1 MTTRRLLLDSIRHY
15 WRTHLGVILGSALAA
30 LVLTGALMVGDS
42 VKATLRAQ
50 AEARVG
56 KIGEALLCGER
67 FVPWTREVEKR
78 PKVVARTFVPGP
90 DAAGVLMLSGTAARS
105 DGKARANKV
114 QIVGVDDAFWK
125 LSPSGEIPFANDGR
139 DESGRAGFQPAVPGI
154 LPGTSDVAGSPQSNK
169 PTESDPQPA
178 PSANERNSTPGGPG
192 RIPGPA
198 GKIPALPEANA
209 IALNERL
216 AAQLGVKPGDEVLL
230 RLEKPS
236 AFSKDAPLSGE
247 DEGSVSLRVRV
258 ARVVGDA
265 DFGRFA
271 LASGQVPPHTA
282 FVPLGMLQEKLALGP
297 KVNLLL
303 KLEISEERLD
313 QKIEKF
319 SGVYRDFRE
328 AFRPDWKERMRRLWT
343 RENWHGVLG
352 DKARNYVSRIEAD
365 ELFQA
370 EVNRGE
376 GSTSLLGTYNVEL
389 RELPNQSDLEIRTP
403 RIFLEQAIVEAA
415 RKNEKQ
421 SDGAT
426 PAQIRNPK
434 SEIRNP
440 PRGLDSLTYFV
451 NELRAGDGNVVR
463 DFSRPEGEKQPDD
476 PNIKPQP
483 TAVPAKAADYIARS
497 TPYSM
502 VTAIDAAASGF
513 VNPKLA
519 DGEIQITRW
528 LADDLGVAPGAQV
541 TVKYFVMGERRQ
553 LIEKPRTFTVA
564 APILEM
570 DTPQLQTD
578 ADGRDS
584 WMPDFPNVPDKKSF
598 GKWKPGFD
606 FDATRVRKKDEAY
619 WEKYRGTPKAFVT
632 LKTGQELWGNRW
644 GNLTSIRY
652 PAGTKHEQ
660 VERIAAFIDPAALGF
675 RTVNLREQALAATNA
690 PVDFGEL
697 FVYFSFFLIAAAAVL
712 TGLLFTFT
720 IEQRAAEAGLLL
732 AVGWPVKKVRRLF
745 LREGF
750 VLALIGS
757 LAGAL
762 LAALYTKGVL
772 HALAG
777 VWGGATGGTRFVFAP
792 SAVTMAIGVVSGVL
806 VALFAMWLASR
817 RLFKMEAAVLLS
829 GESHSGAGFQPAGP
843 TQKMQRPQDSTDH
856 EEEEPRMARMGTDER
871 TASLENIRAIREIRG
886 ENLPDPSDS
895 DLRKGEMSVPR
906 RAASSRV
913 LWFSIAS
920 LAAALALAV
929 FARGN
934 SGAFFGAGA
943 LLLIAGCLFALAA
956 LRRVAGGTGAES
968 IAQLGARNIS
978 RRRGRSL
985 ATIAVLASGVF
996 MVIAVDSFRKGAPE
1010 DSARRRDG
1018 VAIRDS
1024 GTGGFAFIGE
1034 SSAPIYE
1041 DLNSAKGR
1049 DAYALDDKLMS
1060 GVRVVQM
1067 RVRDGDDASCLNLN
1081 RAVQPRILGVNFA
1094 ELDQL
1099 GDEDA
1104 RASGSARA
1112 PRAVSDAP
1120 SETPGVAGSAKQNA
1134 PSSIGRPPAPDAS
1147 GEGAGRGTRGRARSP
1162 FSLVWREVAAKDA
1175 TAVPG
1180 VVDANTLQ
1188 WAMQKKIGD
1197 VIEIPGERGEPVR
1210 IEIAATVPPSV
1221 LQGVVLIPERDFI
1234 AKFPNTAGTRFFL
1247 VDCPREKMDAVREH
1261 LTRQLGDRGLE
1272 LVPAVKRLA
1281 EFNEVENTYLSIF
1294 QVLGGL
1300 GMLLGSAGLG
1310 IVVARNVFERRREFG
1325 LLEAVGFTPQTLRRL
1340 VFAEHR
1346 WLIIG
1351 ALGIGAV
1358 SALTAVW
1365 PRLSAQAAHFPWR
1378 GILTLLAGMALIG
1391 AFCAWLATRLALRR
1405 SQLSA
1410 LRTE

>member
-1 MTTRRLLLDSIRHY
+1 MNARRLVAQSIRHY

-67 FVPWTREVEKR
+67 FVPWSREVEKR
-78 PKVVARTFVPGP
+78 PQVVARAFFPGV
-90 DAAGVLMLSGTAARS
+90 DAAGVLILSGTAARS

-125 LSPSGEIPFANDGR
+125 LSPSAN
-139 DESGRAGFQPAVPGI
+139 AVP
-154 LPGTSDVAGSPQSNK
+154 LA
-169 PTESDPQPA
+169 
-178 PSANERNSTPGGPG
+178 ANEF
-192 RIPGPA
+192 
-198 GKIPALPEANA
+198 
-209 IALNERL
+209 ALNERL

-258 ARVVGDA
+258 ARVVDDV

-282 FVPLGMLQEKLALGP
+282 FVPLDVLQAKLGVQNRVNLIM
-297 KVNLLL
+297 KVRFDPESLRRPDEWNPSWPNWLNLLL
-303 KLEISEERLD
+303 LRKQYPTRAQPI
-313 QKIEKF
+313 
-319 SGVYRDFRE
+319 
-328 AFRPDWKERMRRLWT
+328 AFL
-343 RENWHGVLG
+343 
-352 DKARNYVSRIEAD
+352 D
-365 ELFQA
+365 ELRMQDDPVAALTTENARQMLDGFGL
-370 EVNRGE
+370 EVR
-376 GSTSLLGTYNVEL
+376 TVGTN
-389 RELPNQSDLEIRTP
+389 SDVVEIRSP
-403 RIFLEQAIVEAA
+403 RIFLEPAIVEAA
-415 RKNEKQ
+415 RANEKA
-421 SDGAT
+421 D
-426 PAQIRNPK
+426 AQDAKKIRNPQ
-434 SEIRNP
+434 SAIRNH
-440 PRGLDSLTYFV
+440 LDSLTYFV
-451 NELRAGDGNVVR
+451 NELRAGDGSDAKTNV
-463 DFSRPEGEKQPDD
+463 
-476 PNIKPQP
+476 
-483 TAVPAKAADYIARS
+483 

-528 LADDLGVAPGAQV
+528 LADDLGVAPGAKV

-553 LIEKPRTFTVA
+553 LIEKARTFTVA

-578 ADGRDS
+578 ADGKDS

-606 FDATRVRKKDEAY
+606 FDATRVRKQDEAY

-632 LKTGQELWGNRW
+632 LKAGQDMWGNRW

-652 PAGTKHEQ
+652 PAGTKREQ

-806 VALFAMWLASR
+806 VALVAMWLASR
-817 RLFKMEAAVLLS
+817 RLFKMEAAALLNGTS
-829 GESHSGAGFQPAGP
+829 NETGAN
-843 TQKMQRPQDSTDH
+843 H
-856 EEEEPRMARMGTDER
+856 
-871 TASLENIRAIREIRG
+871 
-886 ENLPDPSDS
+886 PSVN
-895 DLRKGEMSVPR
+895 RKGEPPMLR
-906 RAASSRV
+906 FLDICGKITFIAAITSPLWMKALRSNSPVVFFLLGFLLLAVGILAVKRCLDRV
-913 LWFSIAS
+913 AVGTGADSIGS
-920 LAAALALAV
+920 LAA
-929 FARGN
+929 
-934 SGAFFGAGA
+934 
-943 LLLIAGCLFALAA
+943 
-956 LRRVAGGTGAES
+956 
-968 IAQLGARNIS
+968 RNTA

-985 ATIAVLASGVF
+985 AVVAVLASGVF

-1010 DSARRRDG
+1010 DSASRE
-1018 VAIRDS
+1018 S
-1024 GTGGFAFIGE
+1024 GTGGFTFIGE

-1081 RAVQPRILGVNFA
+1081 RAVQPRILGVDFS
-1094 ELDQL
+1094 ELRDKPFGL
-1099 GDEDA
+1099 DW
-1104 RASGSARA
+1104 
-1112 PRAVSDAP
+1112 
-1120 SETPGVAGSAKQNA
+1120 PGVKADG
-1134 PSSIGRPPAPDAS
+1134 
-1147 GEGAGRGTRGRARSP
+1147 
-1162 FSLVWREVAAKDA
+1162 
-1175 TAVPG
+1175 AVPG

-1188 WAMQKKIGD
+1188 WAMQKKLGD
-1197 VIEIPGERGEPVR
+1197 VLEYDSERGEKARVQF
-1210 IEIAATVPPSV
+1210 AATVSGSV
-1221 LQGVVLIPERDFI
+1221 LQGLVIIPERDFT
-1234 AKFPNTAGTRFFL
+1234 AKFPNTAGYRFFL
-1247 VDCPREKMDAVREH
+1247 VDCPREKADGVREH

-1272 LVPAVKRLA
+1272 LTPAVKRLA

-1325 LLEAVGFTPQTLRRL
+1325 LLEAVGFTPQLLRRL

-1351 ALGIGAV
+1351 ALGIGAI

-1378 GILTLLAGMALIG
+1378 GILTLLFGMALLG
-1391 AFCAWLATRLALRR
+1391 AFWAWLATRLALRG
-1405 SQLSA
+1405 SQLGA
-1410 LRTE
+1410 LRNE

>member
-1 MTTRRLLLDSIRHY
+1 MNARRLVAQSIRHY

-67 FVPWTREVEKR
+67 FVPWSREVEKR
-78 PKVVARTFVPGP
+78 PQVVARAFFPGV
-90 DAAGVLMLSGTAARS
+90 DAAGVLILSGTAARS

-125 LSPSGEIPFANDGR
+125 LSPSAN
-139 DESGRAGFQPAVPGI
+139 AVP
-154 LPGTSDVAGSPQSNK
+154 LA
-169 PTESDPQPA
+169 
-178 PSANERNSTPGGPG
+178 ANEF
-192 RIPGPA
+192 
-198 GKIPALPEANA
+198 
-209 IALNERL
+209 ALNERL

-258 ARVVGDA
+258 ARVVDDV

-282 FVPLGMLQEKLALGP
+282 FVPLAALQEKLALGA
-297 KVNLLL
+297 KVNLVLDV
-303 KLEISEERLD
+303 EITDEELRE
-313 QKIEKF
+313 KIEQKLKTD
-319 SGVYRDFRE
+319 SDLRKVV
-328 AFRPDWKERMRRLWT
+328 RPTWKEQIRQLFGDHALLRGTADLRRYISM
-343 RENWHGVLG
+343 E
-352 DKARNYVSRIEAD
+352 KARNL
-365 ELFQA
+365 ELTEMDRDKPDA
-370 EVNRGE
+370 R
-376 GSTSLLGTYNVEL
+376 LLDLY
-389 RELPNQSDLEIRTP
+389 DLEVRDLGNERGFEVRTQ
-403 RIFLEQAIVEAA
+403 RIFLE
-415 RKNEKQ
+415 
-421 SDGAT
+421 DGITRAYWKMQLPT
-426 PAQIRNPK
+426 EYKGPELPGG
-434 SEIRNP
+434 EI
-440 PRGLDSLTYFV
+440 GSLTYFV
-451 NELRAGDGNVVR
+451 NELRAG
-463 DFSRPEGEKQPDD
+463 EGSD
-476 PNIKPQP
+476 
-483 TAVPAKAADYIARS
+483 AKAKA

-519 DGEIQITRW
+519 DDEIQITRW
-528 LADDLGVAPGAQV
+528 LADDLGVAPGAKV

-553 LIEKPRTFTVA
+553 LVEKARTFTVA
-564 APILEM
+564 APLLEM
-570 DTPQLQTD
+570 TEPQLNT
-578 ADGRDS
+578 S
-584 WMPDFPNVPDKKSF
+584 WMPDFPGLSDKANCRD
-598 GKWKPGFD
+598 WKPGFD
-606 FDATRVRKKDEAY
+606 FDATRMRDKDQDY
-619 WEKYRGTPKAFVT
+619 WTKFRGTPKAFVT

-652 PAGTKHEQ
+652 PAGTKREQ

-792 SAVTMAIGVVSGVL
+792 NAVTMAIGVVSGVF
-806 VALFAMWLASR
+806 VALIAMWLASR
-817 RLFKMEAAVLLS
+817 KLFKSE
-829 GESHSGAGFQPAGP
+829 
-843 TQKMQRPQDSTDH
+843 
-856 EEEEPRMARMGTDER
+856 
-871 TASLENIRAIREIRG
+871 
-886 ENLPDPSDS
+886 
-895 DLRKGEMSVPR
+895 
-906 RAASSRV
+906 
-913 LWFSIAS
+913 
-920 LAAALALAV
+920 AAALLNGTSNETNGTRSETSAKRKGAGGKLAIIAAVCVVGAVALAV
-929 FARGN
+929 FAKGN

-943 LLLIAGCLFALAA
+943 LLLIAGCLFALAR
-956 LRRVAGGTGAES
+956 LRQVAGGTGAES

-1010 DSARRRDG
+1010 DSTRRG
-1018 VAIRDS
+1018 S

-1081 RAVQPRILGVNFA
+1081 RAVQPRILGANFA

-1104 RASGSARA
+1104 HVSGSARA
-1112 PRAVSDAP
+1112 SRAVSGASP
-1120 SETPGVAGSAKQNA
+1120 ETPGHGRTSVADTSATT
-1134 PSSIGRPPAPDAS
+1134 PGAS
-1147 GEGAGRGTRGRARSP
+1147 GEGAGRGARGRARSP
-1162 FSLVWREVAAKDA
+1162 FSLVWSEIAAKDA
-1175 TAVPG
+1175 GAVPG

-1197 VIEIPGERGEPVR
+1197 VIEIPGERGAPAR
-1210 IEIAATVPPSV
+1210 IQIAATVSGSV
-1221 LQGVVLIPERDFI
+1221 LQGLVIIPERDFV

-1247 VDCPREKMDAVREH
+1247 VDCPREKADAVREH

-1325 LLEAVGFTPQTLRRL
+1325 LLEAVGFTPHTLRRL

-1358 SALTAVW
+1358 SALVAVW
-1365 PRLSAQAAHFPWR
+1365 PRLAAQAGKFPWQ
-1378 GILTLLAGMALIG
+1378 GILTLLAGMALLG
-1391 AFCAWLATRLALRR
+1391 AFWAWLATRLALRG
-1405 SQLSA
+1405 SQLAA
-1410 LRTE
+1410 LRNE

>member
-67 FVPWTREVEKR
+67 FVPWPREMER
-78 PKVVARTFVPGP
+78 RSSVVARTFAPGP
-90 DAAGVLMLSGTAARS
+90 DAAGVLLLSGTTARS
-105 DGKARANKV
+105 DGKALANKV

-125 LSPSGEIPFANDGR
+125 LSPSGKDPFADGGKNETASQDPNR
-139 DESGRAGFQPAVPGI
+139 ADANERPASGRAGFQPAVPGI
-154 LPGTSDVAGSPQSNK
+154 LPGTPGVTNASETTTTVGNNPARPATDVHQTTS
-169 PTESDPQPA
+169 E
-178 PSANERNSTPGGPG
+178 GPG

-198 GKIPALPEANA
+198 GKIPALPEATS
-209 IALNERL
+209 IVLNERL
-216 AAQLGVKPGDEVLL
+216 AAQLGVKTGDEIRL
-230 RLEKPS
+230 RMEKPS
-236 AFSKDAPLSGE
+236 AISKDAPLSGAE
-247 DEGSVSLRVRV
+247 DAGVTLTARV

-282 FVPLGMLQEKLALGP
+282 FVPLAALQEKLGERD
-297 KVNLLL
+297 KVNVFL
-303 KLEISEERLD
+303 KPSAV
-313 QKIEKF
+313 F
-319 SGVYRDFRE
+319 SIVSD
-328 AFRPDWKERMRRLWT
+328 A
-343 RENWHGVLG
+343 
-352 DKARNYVSRIEAD
+352 DKARIRRSQIVSRLTFGIMQPETLVFTPSGLVLDDIELTQQFGD
-365 ELFQA
+365 E
-370 EVNRGE
+370 V
-376 GSTSLLGTYNVEL
+376 VV
-389 RELPNQSDLEIRTP
+389 RELPDGRGMELRSP
-403 RIFLEQAIVEAA
+403 RVFLDPAVVLAA
-415 RKNEKQ
+415 RKSEE
-421 SDGAT
+421 SDEHSIYID
-426 PAQIRNPK
+426 PPLSPEDAQVASVNGSSARIPIPGPK
-434 SEIRNP
+434 P
-440 PRGLDSLTYFV
+440 PPGLDSLTYFV
-451 NELRAGDGNVVR
+451 NELHAGDGS
-463 DFSRPEGEKQPDD
+463 D
-476 PNIKPQP
+476 
-483 TAVPAKAADYIARS
+483 AKANA

-519 DGEIQITRW
+519 DDEIQITRW
-528 LADDLGVAPGAQV
+528 LADDLGVAPGAKV
-541 TVKYFVMGERRQ
+541 TLKYFVMGERRQ
-553 LIEKPRTFTVA
+553 LVEKTRTFTVA

-578 ADGRDS
+578 ADGKDS

-652 PAGTKHEQ
+652 PAGTKREQ

-675 RTVNLREQALAATNA
+675 RVVNLREQALAATNA

-792 SAVTMAIGVVSGVL
+792 SAVTMTIGVVSGVL
-806 VALFAMWLASR
+806 VALIAMWLASR
-817 RLFKMEAAVLLS
+817 RLFKMEAAALLNGALASSPATSTPRKAPQKNAASPS
-829 GESHSGAGFQPAGP
+829 GSVATGTDGAPSGAPRPARFFGL
-843 TQKMQRPQDSTDH
+843 TS
-856 EEEEPRMARMGTDER
+856 AV
-871 TASLENIRAIREIRG
+871 I
-886 ENLPDPSDS
+886 
-895 DLRKGEMSVPR
+895 
-906 RAASSRV
+906 SSAV
-913 LWFSIAS
+913 
-920 LAAALALAV
+920 AALALAI
-929 FARGN
+929 FGKGN

-943 LLLIAGCLFALAA
+943 LLLIAGCLFALVQ
-956 LRRVAGGTGAES
+956 LLRVAGGTGAES

-1010 DSARRRDG
+1010 DSARR
-1018 VAIRDS
+1018 DS

-1041 DLNSAKGR
+1041 NLNSAKGR

-1081 RAVQPRILGVNFA
+1081 RAVQPRLLGVDFA
-1094 ELDQL
+1094 ELREKQFGLDW
-1099 GDEDA
+1099 
-1104 RASGSARA
+1104 
-1112 PRAVSDAP
+1112 
-1120 SETPGVAGSAKQNA
+1120 PGVK
-1134 PSSIGRPPAPDAS
+1134 
-1147 GEGAGRGTRGRARSP
+1147 
-1162 FSLVWREVAAKDA
+1162 AAA
-1175 TAVPG
+1175 AVPG
-1180 VVDANTLQ
+1180 IVDANTLQ
-1188 WAMQKKIGD
+1188 WAMQKKLGD
-1197 VIEIPGERGEPVR
+1197 VLEYAGERGEPVR
-1210 IEIAATVPPSV
+1210 VKFSATVDGSV
-1221 LQGVVLIPERDFI
+1221 LQGFVIIPERDFV
-1234 AKFPNTAGTRFFL
+1234 AKFPNTAGYRFYL
-1247 VDCPREKMDAVREH
+1247 VDCPREKMDTVREH

-1351 ALGIGAV
+1351 ALGIGAI

-1378 GILTLLAGMALIG
+1378 GILTLLAGMALLG
-1391 AFCAWLATRLALRR
+1391 AFWAWLATRLALRG
-1405 SQLSA
+1405 SQLAA
-1410 LRTE
+1410 LRNE

>member
-67 FVPWTREVEKR
+67 FVPWSHEVEKR
-78 PKVVARTFVPGP
+78 PSVVARTFAPGP

-105 DGKARANKV
+105 DGNARANKV

-125 LSPSGEIPFANDGR
+125 LSPSAN
-139 DESGRAGFQPAVPGI
+139 AVP
-154 LPGTSDVAGSPQSNK
+154 LT
-169 PTESDPQPA
+169 
-178 PSANERNSTPGGPG
+178 ANE
-192 RIPGPA
+192 
-198 GKIPALPEANA
+198 

-216 AAQLGVKPGDEVLL
+216 AAQLGVNPGDEVRL
-230 RLEKPS
+230 RMEKPS
-236 AFSKDAPLSGE
+236 AISKDAPLSGAE
-247 DEGSVSLRVRV
+247 DAGVTLTVRV

-282 FVPLGMLQEKLALGP
+282 FVPLAALQEKLGVGE
-297 KVNLLL
+297 KVNMLLSL
-303 KLEISEERLD
+303 PPASLVGEVERKRFRRAGAISKLTFGLVSPDVSISFGPQTPIGPEGLY
-313 QKIEKF
+313 
-319 SGVYRDFRE
+319 SGFESDFRGE
-328 AFRPDWKERMRRLWT
+328 FFWRS
-343 RENWHGVLG
+343 
-352 DKARNYVSRIEAD
+352 VS
-365 ELFQA
+365 
-370 EVNRGE
+370 VGE
-376 GSTSLLGTYNVEL
+376 GRIYPKQDGI
-389 RELPNQSDLEIRTP
+389 EIRSP
-403 RIFLEQAIVEAA
+403 RVFLDPAVVSAA
-415 RKNEKQ
+415 RKSETSDRRKTYIQMQLSKEDAEDLQ
-421 SDGAT
+421 SEYIPISVTLMNVAIPGS
-426 PAQIRNPK
+426 K
-434 SEIRNP
+434 P

-451 NELRAGDGNVVR
+451 NELRAGDGS
-463 DFSRPEGEKQPDD
+463 D
-476 PNIKPQP
+476 
-483 TAVPAKAADYIARS
+483 AKANA

-528 LADDLGVAPGAQV
+528 LADDLGVAPGAKV
-541 TVKYFVMGERRQ
+541 TLKYFVMGERRQ
-553 LIEKPRTFTVA
+553 LVEKARTFTVA

-570 DTPQLQTD
+570 DTPQLDT
-578 ADGRDS
+578 S

-652 PAGTKHEQ
+652 PAGTKREQ

-792 SAVTMAIGVVSGVL
+792 SAGTVAIGVVSGVF
-806 VALFAMWLASR
+806 VALIAMWLASR
-817 RLFKMEAAVLLS
+817 RLFKMEAAALLS
-829 GESHSGAGFQPAGP
+829 GAVQHEGAAQPRSRARESAGTLPGGGGG
-843 TQKMQRPQDSTDH
+843 RGS
-856 EEEEPRMARMGTDER
+856 ARALT
-871 TASLENIRAIREIRG
+871 S
-886 ENLPDPSDS
+886 
-895 DLRKGEMSVPR
+895 
-906 RAASSRV
+906 AATCV
-913 LWFSIAS
+913 I
-920 LAAALALAV
+920 AALALAV
-929 FARGN
+929 FAKGN

-943 LLLIAGCLFALAA
+943 LLLIAGCLFALAR
-956 LRRVAGGTGAES
+956 LRQVAGGTGAES

-1010 DSARRRDG
+1010 DSVR
-1018 VAIRDS
+1018 RDS

-1081 RAVQPRILGVNFA
+1081 RAVQPRILGANFA

-1104 RASGSARA
+1104 HVSGSARA
-1112 PRAVSDAP
+1112 SRAVSGASP
-1120 SETPGVAGSAKQNA
+1120 ETPGHGRTSVADT
-1134 PSSIGRPPAPDAS
+1134 RTTTPDAP
-1147 GEGAGRGTRGRARSP
+1147 GEGAGRGTRGRVRSP
-1162 FSLVWREVAAKDA
+1162 FSLVWSEVAAKDA
-1175 TAVPG
+1175 GAVPG

-1197 VIEIPGERGEPVR
+1197 VIEIPGERGAPAR
-1210 IEIAATVPPSV
+1210 IQIAATVSGSV
-1221 LQGVVLIPERDFI
+1221 LQGLVIIPERDFT
-1234 AKFPNTAGTRFFL
+1234 AKFPNIAGYRFFL

-1272 LVPAVKRLA
+1272 LTPAVKRLA

-1346 WLIIG
+1346 WLIVG

-1378 GILTLLAGMALIG
+1378 GILTLLAGMALLG
-1391 AFCAWLATRLALRR
+1391 AFWAWLATRLALRR
-1405 SQLSA
+1405 SQLPA

>member
-67 FVPWTREVEKR
+67 FVPWSHEVEKR
-78 PKVVARTFVPGP
+78 PSVVARTFAPGP

-125 LSPSGEIPFANDGR
+125 LSPSAN
-139 DESGRAGFQPAVPGI
+139 AVP
-154 LPGTSDVAGSPQSNK
+154 LT
-169 PTESDPQPA
+169 
-178 PSANERNSTPGGPG
+178 ANE
-192 RIPGPA
+192 
-198 GKIPALPEANA
+198 

-216 AAQLGVKPGDEVLL
+216 AAQLGVKSGDEVLL

-247 DEGSVSLRVRV
+247 EEGSVSLRLRV
-258 ARVVGDA
+258 VRVVGDA

-282 FVPLGMLQEKLALGP
+282 FVPLAALQEKFGFGEQ
-297 KVNLLL
+297 VNLLL
-303 KLEISEERLD
+303 RSESAGSVFSAAD
-313 QKIEKF
+313 KVKI
-319 SGVYRDFRE
+319 
-328 AFRPDWKERMRRLWT
+328 RRSITL
-343 RENWHGVLG
+343 
-352 DKARNYVSRIEAD
+352 SRITLGIVQSSRMVLPSSFLQD
-365 ELFQA
+365 E
-370 EVNRGE
+370 GE
-376 GSTSLLGTYNVEL
+376 LVRQFGNEFRVV
-389 RELPNQSDLEIRTP
+389 ELPNSDGLELRSQ
-403 RIFLEQAIVEAA
+403 RVFLDPSIPKAA
-415 RKNEKQ
+415 RQSENSDEKLV
-421 SDGAT
+421 SHDIPLSPEDAEVASGSAESLDFRI
-426 PAQIRNPK
+426 PGPK
-434 SEIRNP
+434 P

-451 NELRAGDGNVVR
+451 NELRAGDGS
-463 DFSRPEGEKQPDD
+463 D
-476 PNIKPQP
+476 
-483 TAVPAKAADYIARS
+483 AKANA

-528 LADDLGVAPGAQV
+528 LADDLGVAPGVKV

-553 LIEKPRTFTVA
+553 LVEKARTFTVA

-578 ADGRDS
+578 ADGKDS

-606 FDATRVRKKDEAY
+606 FDATRVRKKDEEY

-652 PAGTKHEQ
+652 PAGTKREQ

-777 VWGGATGGTRFVFAP
+777 VWGGATGGTHFVFAP
-792 SAVTMAIGVVSGVL
+792 SAVTMAIGVLSGVF

-817 RLFKMEAAVLLS
+817 RLFKMEAAALLT
-829 GESHSGAGFQPAGP
+829 GAVQHEGAAQP
-843 TQKMQRPQDSTDH
+843 R
-856 EEEEPRMARMGTDER
+856 
-871 TASLENIRAIREIRG
+871 
-886 ENLPDPSDS
+886 
-895 DLRKGEMSVPR
+895 
-906 RAASSRV
+906 SRV
-913 LWFSIAS
+913 RESAGTLPGGGGGRGSARALTS
-920 LAAALALAV
+920 AATCVVAALALAV
-929 FARGN
+929 LAKGN

-943 LLLIAGCLFALAA
+943 LLLIAGCLFALAR
-956 LRRVAGGTGAES
+956 LRQMAGGTGAES

-1010 DSARRRDG
+1010 DSVR
-1018 VAIRDS
+1018 RDS

-1049 DAYALDDKLMS
+1049 DAYALDDKLMT

-1081 RAVQPRILGVNFA
+1081 RAVQPRLLGANFA

-1104 RASGSARA
+1104 HVSGSARA
-1112 PRAVSDAP
+1112 SRAVSGASP
-1120 SETPGVAGSAKQNA
+1120 ETPGHGRTSVADT
-1134 PSSIGRPPAPDAS
+1134 RTTTPDAP
-1147 GEGAGRGTRGRARSP
+1147 GEGAGRGTRGRVRSP
-1162 FSLVWREVAAKDA
+1162 FSLVWSEVAAKDA
-1175 TAVPG
+1175 GAVPG

-1197 VIEIPGERGEPVR
+1197 VIEIPGERGAPAR
-1210 IEIAATVPPSV
+1210 IQIAATVSGSV
-1221 LQGVVLIPERDFI
+1221 LQGLVIIPERDFV

-1247 VDCPREKMDAVREH
+1247 VDSPREKMDAVREH
-1261 LTRQLGDRGLE
+1261 LTRQLGARGLE
-1272 LVPAVKRLA
+1272 LTPAVKRLA

-1346 WLIIG
+1346 WLIVG

-1378 GILTLLAGMALIG
+1378 GILTLLAGMALLG
-1391 AFCAWLATRLALRR
+1391 AFWAWLATRLALRR
-1405 SQLSA
+1405 SQLPA

>member
-67 FVPWTREVEKR
+67 FVPWLREVEKR
-78 PKVVARTFVPGP
+78 PSVVARTFAPGP

-125 LSPSGEIPFANDGR
+125 LSPSAN
-139 DESGRAGFQPAVPGI
+139 AVP
-154 LPGTSDVAGSPQSNK
+154 LT
-169 PTESDPQPA
+169 
-178 PSANERNSTPGGPG
+178 ANE
-192 RIPGPA
+192 
-198 GKIPALPEANA
+198 

-216 AAQLGVKPGDEVLL
+216 AAQLGVKLGDEVLL

-247 DEGSVSLRVRV
+247 EEGSVSLRVRA

-282 FVPLGMLQEKLALGP
+282 FVPLAILQEKLGIGT
-297 KVNLLL
+297 KTNVLLNA
-303 KLEISEERLD
+303 EPPP
-313 QKIEKF
+313 
-319 SGVYRDFRE
+319 
-328 AFRPDWKERMRRLWT
+328 PDPILPGGWNTSLPSW
-343 RENWHGVLG
+343 
-352 DKARNYVSRIEAD
+352 
-365 ELFQA
+365 
-370 EVNRGE
+370 VNR
-376 GSTSLLGTYNVEL
+376 LLGRRRSADTTILKEL
-389 RELPNQSDLEIRTP
+389 RVADAENVPESRNAVLESSEVVIHELPNSSDFEIRTP
-403 RIFLEQAIVEAA
+403 RVFLDSPITAAA
-415 RKNEKQ
+415 RKNEQEPPRWILLVDPRAAVPEK
-421 SDGAT
+421 DKLIA
-426 PAQIRNPK
+426 P
-434 SEIRNP
+434 P

-451 NELRAGDGNVVR
+451 NELRAGDSS
-463 DFSRPEGEKQPDD
+463 D
-476 PNIKPQP
+476 
-483 TAVPAKAADYIARS
+483 AKATA

-528 LADDLGVAPGAQV
+528 LADDLGVAPGANV

-553 LIEKPRTFTVA
+553 LVETTRIFTVA

-578 ADGRDS
+578 ADGKDS

-644 GNLTSIRY
+644 GSLTSIRY
-652 PAGTKHEQ
+652 PAGTKREQ

-757 LAGAL
+757 LVGVL

-792 SAVTMAIGVVSGVL
+792 SGATMAIGVVSGVL
-806 VALFAMWLASR
+806 VAIFAMWLASR
-817 RLFKMEAAVLLS
+817 RLFKMEAAALLNGTNNETNGTRS
-829 GESHSGAGFQPAGP
+829 ETQP
-843 TQKMQRPQDSTDH
+843 K
-856 EEEEPRMARMGTDER
+856 
-871 TASLENIRAIREIRG
+871 
-886 ENLPDPSDS
+886 
-895 DLRKGEMSVPR
+895 RKGAVGKFAII
-906 RAASSRV
+906 AAV
-913 LWFSIAS
+913 CVVGAV
-920 LAAALALAV
+920 ALAV
-929 FARGN
+929 FAKGN

-943 LLLIAGCLFALAA
+943 LLLITGCLFALAR
-956 LRRVAGGTGAES
+956 LRQVAAGTGAES

-1010 DSARRRDG
+1010 DSTR
-1018 VAIRDS
+1018 RDS

-1081 RAVQPRILGVNFA
+1081 RAVQPRLLGVDIA
-1094 ELDQL
+1094 ELRDKPFGL
-1099 GDEDA
+1099 DW
-1104 RASGSARA
+1104 SGVKAN
-1112 PRAVSDAP
+1112 
-1120 SETPGVAGSAKQNA
+1120 G
-1134 PSSIGRPPAPDAS
+1134 
-1147 GEGAGRGTRGRARSP
+1147 
-1162 FSLVWREVAAKDA
+1162 
-1175 TAVPG
+1175 AVPG
-1180 VVDANTLQ
+1180 VVDGNTLQ

-1197 VIEIPGERGEPVR
+1197 VIEYDGERGEKVR
-1210 IEIAATVPPSV
+1210 VQFAATVDGSV
-1221 LQGVVLIPERDFI
+1221 LQGLVVIPERDFV
-1234 AKFPNTAGTRFFL
+1234 AKFPNTAGYRFFL

-1272 LVPAVKRLA
+1272 LTPAVKRLA

-1378 GILTLLAGMALIG
+1378 GILTLLFGMALLG
-1391 AFCAWLATRLALRR
+1391 AFWAWLATRLALRR
-1405 SQLSA
+1405 SQLAA

>member
-1 MTTRRLLLDSIRHY
+1 MNARRLVAQSIRHY

-30 LVLTGALMVGDS
+30 LVLIGALMVGDS

-67 FVPWTREVEKR
+67 FVPWPREVEKR
-78 PKVVARTFVPGP
+78 PSVVARTFAPGP

-105 DGKARANKV
+105 DGKALANKV
-114 QIVGVDDAFWK
+114 QMVGVDDAFWK
-125 LSPSGEIPFANDGR
+125 LSPSAN
-139 DESGRAGFQPAVPGI
+139 AVP
-154 LPGTSDVAGSPQSNK
+154 LT
-169 PTESDPQPA
+169 
-178 PSANERNSTPGGPG
+178 ANE
-192 RIPGPA
+192 
-198 GKIPALPEANA
+198 

-216 AAQLGVKPGDEVLL
+216 AAQLGVNPGDEVLL

-247 DEGSVSLRVRV
+247 EEGSVSLRVRITS
-258 ARVVGDA
+258 VVGDA

-271 LASGQVPPHTA
+271 LASAQVPPQTA
-282 FVPLGMLQEKLALGP
+282 FVPLAALQEKLGVGE
-297 KVNLLL
+297 KVNVFL
-303 KLEISEERLD
+303 KPPDKFVSLVSD
-313 QKIEKF
+313 QE
-319 SGVYRDFRE
+319 
-328 AFRPDWKERMRRLWT
+328 
-343 RENWHGVLG
+343 
-352 DKARNYVSRIEAD
+352 KARVRRSQIISRFTFGILQPIRKVFEQADFVSD
-365 ELFQA
+365 ELEKTQQFGN
-370 EVNRGE
+370 EIV
-376 GSTSLLGTYNVEL
+376 V
-389 RELPNQSDLEIRTP
+389 RELPNNGGPELRSPRVFLDPEI
-403 RIFLEQAIVEAA
+403 VSAA
-415 RKNEKQ
+415 RKSEG
-421 SDGAT
+421 SDERVISLSI
-426 PAQIRNPK
+426 PLPPEDAQFVRGGVEEFRFLVPGPK
-434 SEIRNP
+434 P

-451 NELRAGDGNVVR
+451 NELRAGDGS
-463 DFSRPEGEKQPDD
+463 D
-476 PNIKPQP
+476 
-483 TAVPAKAADYIARS
+483 AKANA

-528 LADDLGVAPGAQV
+528 LADDLGVAPGAKV

-553 LIEKPRTFTVA
+553 LVEKARTFTVA
-564 APILEM
+564 APILEL
-570 DTPQLQTD
+570 TEPQLNT
-578 ADGRDS
+578 S
-584 WMPDFPNVPDKKSF
+584 WMPDFPGLSDKANCRD
-598 GKWKPGFD
+598 WKPGFD
-606 FDATRVRKKDEAY
+606 FDATRMRDKDQDY
-619 WEKYRGTPKAFVT
+619 WTKFSGTPKAFVT

-652 PAGTKHEQ
+652 PAGTKREQ

-777 VWGGATGGTRFVFAP
+777 VWGGATGGTHFVFAP

-806 VALFAMWLASR
+806 VAIFAMWLASR
-817 RLFKMEAAVLLS
+817 RLFKMEAAALLNGGMSEATIAVPSAKSQKDIAPARVMKWWNPLNLLGRFIELIVLFEVGYLVLS
-829 GESHSGAGFQPAGP
+829 GHAMNP
-843 TQKMQRPQDSTDH
+843 
-856 EEEEPRMARMGTDER
+856 
-871 TASLENIRAIREIRG
+871 
-886 ENLPDPSDS
+886 
-895 DLRKGEMSVPR
+895 
-906 RAASSRV
+906 
-913 LWFSIAS
+913 
-920 LAAALALAV
+920 V
-929 FARGN
+929 F
-934 SGAFFGAGA
+934 FFVTGM
-943 LLLIAGCLFALAA
+943 LLLIVGIMWSNRI
-956 LRRVAGGTGAES
+956 LRRVAEGTGAES

-1010 DSARRRDG
+1010 DSVR
-1018 VAIRDS
+1018 RDS

-1060 GVRVVQM
+1060 GVHVVQM

-1081 RAVQPRILGVNFA
+1081 RAVQPRILGVDSSEMHERFA
-1094 ELDQL
+1094 FAGKLNESDPDSFGWDMLD
-1099 GDEDA
+1099 GFGAEGI
-1104 RASGSARA
+1104 RSG
-1112 PRAVSDAP
+1112 
-1120 SETPGVAGSAKQNA
+1120 Q
-1134 PSSIGRPPAPDAS
+1134 
-1147 GEGAGRGTRGRARSP
+1147 
-1162 FSLVWREVAAKDA
+1162 
-1175 TAVPG
+1175 VPG
-1180 VVDANTLQ
+1180 IVDGNTLQ
-1188 WAMQKKIGD
+1188 WALQKKLGGT
-1197 VIEIPGERGEPVR
+1197 IEQKDEQGKPLEVC
-1210 IEIAATVPPSV
+1210 AVATLAGSI
-1221 LQGVVLIPERDFI
+1221 LQGVVLISEKHFT
-1234 AKFPNTAGTRFFL
+1234 AKFPNTAGYRFFL
-1247 VDCPREKMDAVREH
+1247 VDCPPEKADAVREH

-1272 LVPAVKRLA
+1272 LTPAVKRLA

-1325 LLEAVGFTPQTLRRL
+1325 LLEAVGFTPHMLRRL

-1351 ALGIGAV
+1351 ALGIGGV
-1358 SALTAVW
+1358 SALVAVW
-1365 PRLSAQAAHFPWR
+1365 PRLAAQAGKFPWQ
-1378 GILTLLAGMALIG
+1378 GILTLLAGMALLG
-1391 AFCAWLATRLALRR
+1391 AFWAWLATRLALRG
-1405 SQLSA
+1405 SQLVA
-1410 LRTE
+1410 LRNE

>member
-42 VKATLRAQ
+42 VKATLRSQ

-67 FVPWTREVEKR
+67 FVPWPREVEKR
-78 PKVVARTFVPGP
+78 PSVVARTFAPGP

-125 LSPSGEIPFANDGR
+125 LSPSGASASPPATSTPREAPIPPRTQAQQSAASPTAN
-139 DESGRAGFQPAVPGI
+139 
-154 LPGTSDVAGSPQSNK
+154 VAGGDAS
-169 PTESDPQPA
+169 A
-178 PSANERNSTPGGPG
+178 PSPRAPLDG
-192 RIPGPA
+192 
-198 GKIPALPEANA
+198 LA
-209 IALNERL
+209 INERL
-216 AAQLGVKPGDEVLL
+216 AAQLGVKAGDEIRL
-230 RLEKPS
+230 RMEKPS
-236 AFSKDAPLSGE
+236 AISKDAPLSGAE
-247 DEGSVSLRVRV
+247 DAVVTFNARV

-282 FVPLGMLQEKLALGP
+282 FVPLAVLQEKLGERE
-297 KVNLLL
+297 KVNVFL
-303 KLEISEERLD
+303 KPSAV
-313 QKIEKF
+313 F
-319 SGVYRDFRE
+319 SIVSD
-328 AFRPDWKERMRRLWT
+328 A
-343 RENWHGVLG
+343 
-352 DKARNYVSRIEAD
+352 DKARIRRSQIVSRLTFGIMQPETLVFTPSGLVLDDIELTQQFGD
-365 ELFQA
+365 E
-370 EVNRGE
+370 V
-376 GSTSLLGTYNVEL
+376 VV
-389 RELPNQSDLEIRTP
+389 RELPDGRGMELRSP
-403 RIFLEQAIVEAA
+403 RVFLDPAVVLAA
-415 RKNEKQ
+415 RKSEE
-421 SDGAT
+421 SDEHSIYID
-426 PAQIRNPK
+426 PPLSPEDAQVASVNGYSARIPIPGPK
-434 SEIRNP
+434 P
-440 PRGLDSLTYFV
+440 PPGLDSLTYFV
-451 NELRAGDGNVVR
+451 NELRVGDGS
-463 DFSRPEGEKQPDD
+463 D
-476 PNIKPQP
+476 
-483 TAVPAKAADYIARS
+483 AKAKA

-519 DGEIQITRW
+519 DDEIQITRW
-528 LADDLGVAPGAQV
+528 LADDLGVAPGAKV
-541 TVKYFVMGERRQ
+541 TLKYFVMGERRQ
-553 LIEKPRTFTVA
+553 LVEKARTFTVA

-578 ADGRDS
+578 ADGKDS

-606 FDATRVRKKDEAY
+606 FDATRVRKQDEAY

-652 PAGTKHEQ
+652 PAGTKREQ

-757 LAGAL
+757 LVGAL

-792 SAVTMAIGVVSGVL
+792 SAVTMAIGVLSGVF

-817 RLFKMEAAVLLS
+817 RLFKMEAAALLT
-829 GESHSGAGFQPAGP
+829 GAVQ
-843 TQKMQRPQDSTDH
+843 H
-856 EEEEPRMARMGTDER
+856 EG
-871 TASLENIRAIREIRG
+871 
-886 ENLPDPSDS
+886 
-895 DLRKGEMSVPR
+895 
-906 RAASSRV
+906 AAQTRSRV
-913 LWFSIAS
+913 RESAGTLPGGGGGRGSARALTSAATCVI
-920 LAAALALAV
+920 AALALAV
-929 FARGN
+929 FAKGN

-943 LLLIAGCLFALAA
+943 LLLIAGCLFALAR
-956 LRRVAGGTGAES
+956 LRQMAGGTGAES

-1010 DSARRRDG
+1010 DSTRRG
-1018 VAIRDS
+1018 S

-1081 RAVQPRILGVNFA
+1081 RAVQPRILGANFA

-1104 RASGSARA
+1104 HVSGSARA
-1112 PRAVSDAP
+1112 SRAVSGASP
-1120 SETPGVAGSAKQNA
+1120 ETPGHGRTSVADT
-1134 PSSIGRPPAPDAS
+1134 RTTTPDAP
-1147 GEGAGRGTRGRARSP
+1147 GEGAGRGARGRARSP
-1162 FSLVWREVAAKDA
+1162 FSLVWSEVAAKDA
-1175 TAVPG
+1175 GAVPG

-1197 VIEIPGERGEPVR
+1197 VIEIPGERGAPAR
-1210 IEIAATVPPSV
+1210 IQIAATVSGSV
-1221 LQGVVLIPERDFI
+1221 LQGLVIIPERDFT
-1234 AKFPNTAGTRFFL
+1234 AKFPNTAGYRFFL
-1247 VDCPREKMDAVREH
+1247 VDCPREKADAVREH

-1272 LVPAVKRLA
+1272 LTPAVKRLA

-1325 LLEAVGFTPQTLRRL
+1325 LLEAVGFTPQTLRSL

-1346 WLIIG
+1346 WLIVG

-1378 GILTLLAGMALIG
+1378 GILTLLAGMALLG
-1391 AFCAWLATRLALRR
+1391 AFWAWLATRLALRR
-1405 SQLSA
+1405 SQLPA

>member
-1 MTTRRLLLDSIRHY
+1 MTTRRLLLESIRHY

-67 FVPWTREVEKR
+67 FVPWSGEVEKR
-78 PKVVARTFVPGP
+78 PQVVARTFVPGS

-125 LSPSGEIPFANDGR
+125 LSPSAN
-139 DESGRAGFQPAVPGI
+139 AVP
-154 LPGTSDVAGSPQSNK
+154 LT
-169 PTESDPQPA
+169 
-178 PSANERNSTPGGPG
+178 ANE
-192 RIPGPA
+192 
-198 GKIPALPEANA
+198 

-216 AAQLGVKPGDEVLL
+216 AAQLGVKAGDEIRL
-230 RLEKPS
+230 RMEKPS
-236 AFSKDAPLSGE
+236 AISKDAPLSGAE
-247 DEGSVSLRVRV
+247 DAGVTLTARV
-258 ARVVGDA
+258 AHVVGDA

-282 FVPLGMLQEKLALGP
+282 FVPLAALQERLGVREKANAILVRAAALPRGASWGSLCWSSI
-297 KVNLLL
+297 NAL
-303 KLEISEERLD
+303 
-313 QKIEKF
+313 F
-319 SGVYRDFRE
+319 G
-328 AFRPDWKERMRRLWT
+328 
-343 RENWHGVLG
+343 
-352 DKARNYVSRIEAD
+352 RIVPI
-365 ELFQA
+365 Q
-370 EVNRGE
+370 
-376 GSTSLLGTYNVEL
+376 
-389 RELPNQSDLEIRTP
+389 ELPPPPPLLEVSAGITAQQFDLKIVGLQDSRSFEVRSP
-403 RIFLEQAIVEAA
+403 RIFLDPAIVQAA
-415 RKNEKQ
+415 RKNE
-421 SDGAT
+421 SSTEDIELAE
-426 PAQIRNPK
+426 IRNPK
-434 SEIRNP
+434 SGIRKP

-451 NELRAGDGNVVR
+451 NDIRAGDGS
-463 DFSRPEGEKQPDD
+463 D
-476 PNIKPQP
+476 
-483 TAVPAKAADYIARS
+483 AKANA

-553 LIEKPRTFTVA
+553 LVEKARTFTVA

-578 ADGRDS
+578 ADGKDS

-606 FDATRVRKKDEAY
+606 FDATRIRKKDEAY

-652 PAGTKHEQ
+652 PAGTKREQ

-750 VLALIGS
+750 VLAFIGS

-792 SAVTMAIGVVSGVL
+792 SGVTMAIGVVSGVF

-817 RLFKMEAAVLLS
+817 RLFKMEAAALLN
-829 GESHSGAGFQPAGP
+829 
-843 TQKMQRPQDSTDH
+843 
-856 EEEEPRMARMGTDER
+856 GTSSETR
-871 TASLENIRAIREIRG
+871 GTRG
-886 ENLPDPSDS
+886 ETPAKRN
-895 DLRKGEMSVPR
+895 
-906 RAASSRV
+906 AAGGK
-913 LWFSIAS
+913 LATI
-920 LAAALALAV
+920 AAACVVGAVALAV
-929 FARGN
+929 FVKGN

-943 LLLIAGCLFALAA
+943 LLLIAGCLFALAR
-956 LRRVAGGTGAES
+956 LRQVAGGTGAES

-1010 DSARRRDG
+1010 DSAR
-1018 VAIRDS
+1018 RDS

-1081 RAVQPRILGVNFA
+1081 RAVQPRILGANFA

-1104 RASGSARA
+1104 HVSGSARA
-1112 PRAVSDAP
+1112 SRAVSGASP
-1120 SETPGVAGSAKQNA
+1120 ETPGHGRTSVADTSATT
-1134 PSSIGRPPAPDAS
+1134 PGAS
-1147 GEGAGRGTRGRARSP
+1147 GEGAGRGARGRARSP
-1162 FSLVWREVAAKDA
+1162 FSLVWSEVAAKDA
-1175 TAVPG
+1175 GAVPG

-1197 VIEIPGERGEPVR
+1197 VIEIPGERGAPAR
-1210 IEIAATVPPSV
+1210 IQIAATVSGSV
-1221 LQGVVLIPERDFI
+1221 LQGLVIIPERDFV

-1247 VDCPREKMDAVREH
+1247 VDCPREKADAVREH

-1281 EFNEVENTYLSIF
+1281 EFKEVENTYLSIF

-1346 WLIIG
+1346 WLIVG

-1378 GILTLLAGMALIG
+1378 GILTLLAGMALLG
-1391 AFCAWLATRLALRR
+1391 AFWAWLATRLALRR
-1405 SQLSA
+1405 SQLPA

>member
-67 FVPWTREVEKR
+67 FVPWPREVEKR
-78 PKVVARTFVPGP
+78 PSVVARTFAPGP
-90 DAAGVLMLSGTAARS
+90 DAAGVLMLSGTATRS

-114 QIVGVDDAFWK
+114 QIIGVEEAFWK
-125 LSPSGEIPFANDGR
+125 LSPSAN
-139 DESGRAGFQPAVPGI
+139 AVP
-154 LPGTSDVAGSPQSNK
+154 LT
-169 PTESDPQPA
+169 
-178 PSANERNSTPGGPG
+178 ANE
-192 RIPGPA
+192 
-198 GKIPALPEANA
+198 

-247 DEGSVSLRVRV
+247 EEGSVSLRVRV

-282 FVPLGMLQEKLALGP
+282 FVPLAALQERLGVREKANAILVRAAALPRGASWGSLCWSSI
-297 KVNLLL
+297 NAL
-303 KLEISEERLD
+303 
-313 QKIEKF
+313 F
-319 SGVYRDFRE
+319 G
-328 AFRPDWKERMRRLWT
+328 
-343 RENWHGVLG
+343 
-352 DKARNYVSRIEAD
+352 RIVPI
-365 ELFQA
+365 Q
-370 EVNRGE
+370 
-376 GSTSLLGTYNVEL
+376 
-389 RELPNQSDLEIRTP
+389 ELPPPPPLLEVSAGITAQQFDLKIVGLQDSRSFEVRSP
-403 RIFLEQAIVEAA
+403 RIFLDPAIVQAA
-415 RKNEKQ
+415 RKNE
-421 SDGAT
+421 SSTEDIELAE
-426 PAQIRNPK
+426 IRNPK
-434 SEIRNP
+434 SGIRNP

-451 NELRAGDGNVVR
+451 NDIRAGDGS
-463 DFSRPEGEKQPDD
+463 D
-476 PNIKPQP
+476 
-483 TAVPAKAADYIARS
+483 AKANA

-528 LADDLGVAPGAQV
+528 LADDLGVAPGAKV

-553 LIEKPRTFTVA
+553 LVEKARTFTVA

-578 ADGRDS
+578 ADGKDS

-606 FDATRVRKKDEAY
+606 FDATRVRKKDEEY

-652 PAGTKHEQ
+652 PAGTKREQ

-745 LREGF
+745 LREGL
-750 VLALIGS
+750 VLAFIGS

-792 SAVTMAIGVVSGVL
+792 SAGTMAIGVVSGVF

-817 RLFKMEAAVLLS
+817 RLFKMEAAALLTGAVQHEGAAQPRS
-829 GESHSGAGFQPAGP
+829 RARESAGTLPGGGGG
-843 TQKMQRPQDSTDH
+843 RGS
-856 EEEEPRMARMGTDER
+856 ARALT
-871 TASLENIRAIREIRG
+871 S
-886 ENLPDPSDS
+886 
-895 DLRKGEMSVPR
+895 
-906 RAASSRV
+906 AATCV
-913 LWFSIAS
+913 V
-920 LAAALALAV
+920 AALALAV
-929 FARGN
+929 FAKGN

-943 LLLIAGCLFALAA
+943 LLLIAGCLFALAR
-956 LRRVAGGTGAES
+956 LRQVAGGTGAES

-996 MVIAVDSFRKGAPE
+996 MVIAVDSFRKGAPG
-1010 DSARRRDG
+1010 DSAL
-1018 VAIRDS
+1018 RDS

-1081 RAVQPRILGVNFA
+1081 RAVQPRILGANFA

-1104 RASGSARA
+1104 HVSGSARA
-1112 PRAVSDAP
+1112 SRAVSGASP
-1120 SETPGVAGSAKQNA
+1120 ETPGHGRTSVADT
-1134 PSSIGRPPAPDAS
+1134 RTTTPDAP
-1147 GEGAGRGTRGRARSP
+1147 GEGAGRGARGRARSP
-1162 FSLVWREVAAKDA
+1162 FSLVWSEIAAKDA
-1175 TAVPG
+1175 GAVPG
-1180 VVDANTLQ
+1180 VVDASTLQ

-1197 VIEIPGERGEPVR
+1197 VIEIPGERGALAR
-1210 IEIAATVPPSV
+1210 IQIAATVSGSV
-1221 LQGVVLIPERDFI
+1221 LQGLVIIPERDFV

-1247 VDCPREKMDAVREH
+1247 VDCPREKADAVREH

-1325 LLEAVGFTPQTLRRL
+1325 LLEAVGFTPQLLRRL

-1378 GILTLLAGMALIG
+1378 GILTLLAGMALLG
-1391 AFCAWLATRLALRR
+1391 AFWAWLATRLALRR
-1405 SQLSA
+1405 SQLPA

>member
-1 MTTRRLLLDSIRHY
+1 MNARRLVAQSIRHY

-67 FVPWTREVEKR
+67 LVPWSREVEKR
-78 PKVVARTFVPGP
+78 PAVVARAFFPGA

-105 DGKARANKV
+105 DGKALANKV

-125 LSPSGEIPFANDGR
+125 LSPSAN
-139 DESGRAGFQPAVPGI
+139 AVP
-154 LPGTSDVAGSPQSNK
+154 L
-169 PTESDPQPA
+169 
-178 PSANERNSTPGGPG
+178 
-192 RIPGPA
+192 
-198 GKIPALPEANA
+198 NA
-209 IALNERL
+209 EEIALNERL

-247 DEGSVSLRVRV
+247 EEGSVSLRVRV

-282 FVPLGMLQEKLALGP
+282 FVPLAALQEKLGVGE
-297 KVNLLL
+297 KVNVFL
-303 KLEISEERLD
+303 KPPDKFISLVSD
-313 QKIEKF
+313 QE
-319 SGVYRDFRE
+319 
-328 AFRPDWKERMRRLWT
+328 
-343 RENWHGVLG
+343 
-352 DKARNYVSRIEAD
+352 KARVRRSQIISRFTFGILQPIRKVFEQADFVSD
-365 ELFQA
+365 ELEKTQQFGN
-370 EVNRGE
+370 EIV
-376 GSTSLLGTYNVEL
+376 V
-389 RELPNQSDLEIRTP
+389 RELPNNGGPELRSPRVFLDTEI
-403 RIFLEQAIVEAA
+403 VSAA
-415 RKNEKQ
+415 RKSEG
-421 SDGAT
+421 SDERVISLSI
-426 PAQIRNPK
+426 PLPPEDAQFVRGGVEEFRFLVPGPK
-434 SEIRNP
+434 P

-451 NELRAGDGNVVR
+451 NELRAGDGS
-463 DFSRPEGEKQPDD
+463 D
-476 PNIKPQP
+476 
-483 TAVPAKAADYIARS
+483 AKANA

-519 DGEIQITRW
+519 DDEIQITRW
-528 LADDLGVAPGAQV
+528 LADDLGVAPGAKV
-541 TVKYFVMGERRQ
+541 TMKYFVMGERRQ
-553 LIEKPRTFTVA
+553 LVEKARTFTVV

-578 ADGRDS
+578 ADGKDS

-606 FDATRVRKKDEAY
+606 FDATRIRKKDEAY

-632 LKTGQELWGNRW
+632 LKTGQEMWGNRW

-652 PAGTKHEQ
+652 PAGTKREQ

-697 FVYFSFFLIAAAAVL
+697 FVSFSFFLIAAAAVL

-750 VLALIGS
+750 VLSLIGS

-806 VALFAMWLASR
+806 VALIAMWLASR
-817 RLFKMEAAVLLS
+817 RLFKMEAAALLNGGMSEATIAVPSAKSQKDITPARVMKWWNPLNLLGRFIELIVLFEVGYLVLS
-829 GESHSGAGFQPAGP
+829 GHAKNP
-843 TQKMQRPQDSTDH
+843 
-856 EEEEPRMARMGTDER
+856 
-871 TASLENIRAIREIRG
+871 
-886 ENLPDPSDS
+886 
-895 DLRKGEMSVPR
+895 
-906 RAASSRV
+906 
-913 LWFSIAS
+913 
-920 LAAALALAV
+920 V
-929 FARGN
+929 F
-934 SGAFFGAGA
+934 FFVTGM
-943 LLLIAGCLFALAA
+943 LLLIVGIMWSNRI

-1010 DSARRRDG
+1010 DSARR
-1018 VAIRDS
+1018 DS

-1049 DAYALDDKLMS
+1049 DAYALDDKLMT

-1081 RAVQPRILGVNFA
+1081 RAVQPRLLGVDFS
-1094 ELDQL
+1094 ELRDTPFGL
-1099 GDEDA
+1099 DW
-1104 RASGSARA
+1104 
-1112 PRAVSDAP
+1112 
-1120 SETPGVAGSAKQNA
+1120 PGVKADG
-1134 PSSIGRPPAPDAS
+1134 
-1147 GEGAGRGTRGRARSP
+1147 
-1162 FSLVWREVAAKDA
+1162 
-1175 TAVPG
+1175 AVPG

-1188 WAMQKKIGD
+1188 WAMQKKLGD
-1197 VIEIPGERGEPVR
+1197 VLEYDSERGEKARVQF
-1210 IEIAATVPPSV
+1210 AATVSGSV
-1221 LQGVVLIPERDFI
+1221 LQGLVIIPERDFT
-1234 AKFPNTAGTRFFL
+1234 AMFPNTAGYRFFL
-1247 VDCPREKMDAVREH
+1247 VDCPREKIDAVREH

-1272 LVPAVKRLA
+1272 LTPAVKRLA
-1281 EFNEVENTYLSIF
+1281 EFNEVESTYLSIF

-1325 LLEAVGFTPQTLRRL
+1325 LLEAVGFTPHMLRRL

-1365 PRLSAQAAHFPWR
+1365 PRLSAQAGKFPWQ
-1378 GILTLLAGMALIG
+1378 GILTLLAGMALLG
-1391 AFCAWLATRLALRR
+1391 AFWAWIATRLALRG
-1405 SQLSA
+1405 SQLAA
-1410 LRTE
+1410 LRNE

>member
-1 MTTRRLLLDSIRHY
+1 M
-15 WRTHLGVILGSALAA
+15 
-30 LVLTGALMVGDS
+30 
-42 VKATLRAQ
+42 
-50 AEARVG
+50 
-56 KIGEALLCGER
+56 
-67 FVPWTREVEKR
+67 
-78 PKVVARTFVPGP
+78 
-90 DAAGVLMLSGTAARS
+90 
-105 DGKARANKV
+105 
-114 QIVGVDDAFWK
+114 DDAFWK
-125 LSPSGEIPFANDGR
+125 LSPSAN
-139 DESGRAGFQPAVPGI
+139 AVP
-154 LPGTSDVAGSPQSNK
+154 LT
-169 PTESDPQPA
+169 
-178 PSANERNSTPGGPG
+178 ANE
-192 RIPGPA
+192 
-198 GKIPALPEANA
+198 

-216 AAQLGVKPGDEVLL
+216 AAQLGVKSGDEVLL

-247 DEGSVSLRVRV
+247 EEGSVSLRLRV
-258 ARVVGDA
+258 VRVVGDA

-282 FVPLGMLQEKLALGP
+282 FVPLAALQEKFGFGEQ
-297 KVNLLL
+297 VNLLL
-303 KLEISEERLD
+303 RSESAGSVFSAAD
-313 QKIEKF
+313 KVKI
-319 SGVYRDFRE
+319 
-328 AFRPDWKERMRRLWT
+328 RRSITL
-343 RENWHGVLG
+343 
-352 DKARNYVSRIEAD
+352 SRITLGIVESSRMVLPSSFLQD
-365 ELFQA
+365 E
-370 EVNRGE
+370 GE
-376 GSTSLLGTYNVEL
+376 LVRQFGNEFRVV
-389 RELPNQSDLEIRTP
+389 ELPNSDGLELRSQ
-403 RIFLEQAIVEAA
+403 RVFLDPSIPKAA
-415 RKNEKQ
+415 RQSENSDEKLV
-421 SDGAT
+421 SHDIPLSPEDAEVASGSAESLDFRI
-426 PAQIRNPK
+426 PGPK
-434 SEIRNP
+434 P

-451 NELRAGDGNVVR
+451 NELRAGDGS
-463 DFSRPEGEKQPDD
+463 D
-476 PNIKPQP
+476 
-483 TAVPAKAADYIARS
+483 AKANA

-528 LADDLGVAPGAQV
+528 LADDLGVAPGAKV

-578 ADGRDS
+578 ADGKDS

-606 FDATRVRKKDEAY
+606 FDATRVRKKDEEY

-652 PAGTKHEQ
+652 PAGTKREQ

-777 VWGGATGGTRFVFAP
+777 VWGGATGGTHFVFAP
-792 SAVTMAIGVVSGVL
+792 SAVTMAIGVLSGVF

-817 RLFKMEAAVLLS
+817 RLFKMEAAALLT
-829 GESHSGAGFQPAGP
+829 GAVQHEGAAQP
-843 TQKMQRPQDSTDH
+843 R
-856 EEEEPRMARMGTDER
+856 
-871 TASLENIRAIREIRG
+871 
-886 ENLPDPSDS
+886 
-895 DLRKGEMSVPR
+895 
-906 RAASSRV
+906 SRV
-913 LWFSIAS
+913 RESAGTLPGGGGGRGSARALTSAATCVI
-920 LAAALALAV
+920 AALALAV
-929 FARGN
+929 FAKGN

-943 LLLIAGCLFALAA
+943 LLLIAGCLFALAR
-956 LRRVAGGTGAES
+956 LRQMAGGTGAES

-1010 DSARRRDG
+1010 DSVR
-1018 VAIRDS
+1018 RDS

-1081 RAVQPRILGVNFA
+1081 RAVQPRILGANFA

-1104 RASGSARA
+1104 HVSGSARA
-1112 PRAVSDAP
+1112 SRAVSGASP
-1120 SETPGVAGSAKQNA
+1120 ETPGHGRTSVADT
-1134 PSSIGRPPAPDAS
+1134 RTTTPDAP
-1147 GEGAGRGTRGRARSP
+1147 GEGAGRGTRGRVRSP
-1162 FSLVWREVAAKDA
+1162 FSLVWSEVAAKDA
-1175 TAVPG
+1175 GAVPG

-1197 VIEIPGERGEPVR
+1197 VIEIPGERGAPAR
-1210 IEIAATVPPSV
+1210 IQIAATVSGSV
-1221 LQGVVLIPERDFI
+1221 LQGLVIIPERDFV

-1272 LVPAVKRLA
+1272 LTPAVKRLA

-1346 WLIIG
+1346 WLIVG

-1378 GILTLLAGMALIG
+1378 GILTLLAGMALLG
-1391 AFCAWLATRLALRR
+1391 AFWAWLATRLALRR
-1405 SQLSA
+1405 SQLPA

>member
-67 FVPWTREVEKR
+67 FVPWPREVEKR
-78 PKVVARTFVPGP
+78 PSVVARTFAPGP

-125 LSPSGEIPFANDGR
+125 LSPSTK
-139 DESGRAGFQPAVPGI
+139 AVP
-154 LPGTSDVAGSPQSNK
+154 LA
-169 PTESDPQPA
+169 
-178 PSANERNSTPGGPG
+178 ANE
-192 RIPGPA
+192 
-198 GKIPALPEANA
+198 

-216 AAQLGVKPGDEVLL
+216 AAQLGVKAGDEVRL
-230 RLEKPS
+230 RMEKPS
-236 AFSKDAPLSGE
+236 AISKDAPLSGAE
-247 DEGSVSLRVRV
+247 DAGVTFTARV
-258 ARVVGDA
+258 ARIVGDE

-282 FVPLGMLQEKLALGP
+282 FVPLAALQEKMAVGM
-297 KVNLLL
+297 KVNVVL
-303 KLEISEERLD
+303 KDEPRLGIHKLSMRERISEALTDPFGKKRAVLD
-313 QKIEKF
+313 KVDALNHRADLLHQ
-319 SGVYRDFRE
+319 SDLAVTLADF
-328 AFRPDWKERMRRLWT
+328 DL
-343 RENWHGVLG
+343 
-352 DKARNYVSRIEAD
+352 SI
-365 ELFQA
+365 
-370 EVNRGE
+370 
-376 GSTSLLGTYNVEL
+376 
-389 RELPNQSDLEIRTP
+389 RELPASSGLELRTQ
-403 RIFLEQAIVEAA
+403 RVFLEPPVDAAA
-415 RKNEKQ
+415 RANK
-421 SDGAT
+421 SDSDRVIWSGT
-426 PAQIRNPK
+426 
-434 SEIRNP
+434 SSLNP
-440 PRGLDSLTYFV
+440 PHGLDSLTYFV
-451 NELRAGDGNVVR
+451 NELRAGDGS
-463 DFSRPEGEKQPDD
+463 D
-476 PNIKPQP
+476 
-483 TAVPAKAADYIARS
+483 AKANA

-528 LADDLGVAPGAQV
+528 LADDLGVAPGAKV
-541 TVKYFVMGERRQ
+541 TLKYFVMGERRQ
-553 LIEKPRTFTVA
+553 LVEKTRTFTVA

-578 ADGRDS
+578 ADGKDS

-606 FDATRVRKKDEAY
+606 FDATRVRKQDEAY

-632 LKTGQELWGNRW
+632 LKTGQEMWGNRW

-652 PAGTKHEQ
+652 PAGTKREQ

-777 VWGGATGGTRFVFAP
+777 VWGGATGGTHFVFAP
-792 SAVTMAIGVVSGVL
+792 SAVTMAIGVLSGVF

-817 RLFKMEAAVLLS
+817 RLFKMEAAALLT
-829 GESHSGAGFQPAGP
+829 GAVQHEGAAQP
-843 TQKMQRPQDSTDH
+843 R
-856 EEEEPRMARMGTDER
+856 
-871 TASLENIRAIREIRG
+871 
-886 ENLPDPSDS
+886 
-895 DLRKGEMSVPR
+895 
-906 RAASSRV
+906 SRV
-913 LWFSIAS
+913 RESAGTLPGGGGGRGSARALTS
-920 LAAALALAV
+920 AATCVVAALALAV
-929 FARGN
+929 LAKGN

-943 LLLIAGCLFALAA
+943 LLLIAGCLFALAR
-956 LRRVAGGTGAES
+956 LRQMAGGTGAES

-1010 DSARRRDG
+1010 DSVR
-1018 VAIRDS
+1018 RDS

-1049 DAYALDDKLMS
+1049 DAYALDDKLMT

-1081 RAVQPRILGVNFA
+1081 RAVQPRLLGANFA

-1104 RASGSARA
+1104 HVSGSARA
-1112 PRAVSDAP
+1112 SRAVSGASP
-1120 SETPGVAGSAKQNA
+1120 ETPGHGRTSVADT
-1134 PSSIGRPPAPDAS
+1134 RTTTPDAP
-1147 GEGAGRGTRGRARSP
+1147 GEGAGRGTRGRVRSP
-1162 FSLVWREVAAKDA
+1162 FSLVWSEVAAKDA
-1175 TAVPG
+1175 GAVPG

-1197 VIEIPGERGEPVR
+1197 VIEIPGERGAPAR
-1210 IEIAATVPPSV
+1210 IQIAATVSGSV
-1221 LQGVVLIPERDFI
+1221 LQGLVIIPERDFV

-1272 LVPAVKRLA
+1272 LTPAVKRLA

-1346 WLIIG
+1346 WLIVG

-1378 GILTLLAGMALIG
+1378 GILTLLAGMALLG
-1391 AFCAWLATRLALRR
+1391 AFWAWLATRLALRR
-1405 SQLSA
+1405 SQLPA

>member
-1 MTTRRLLLDSIRHY
+1 
-15 WRTHLGVILGSALAA
+15 
-30 LVLTGALMVGDS
+30 
-42 VKATLRAQ
+42 
-50 AEARVG
+50 
-56 KIGEALLCGER
+56 
-67 FVPWTREVEKR
+67 
-78 PKVVARTFVPGP
+78 
-90 DAAGVLMLSGTAARS
+90 
-105 DGKARANKV
+105 
-114 QIVGVDDAFWK
+114 
-125 LSPSGEIPFANDGR
+125 
-139 DESGRAGFQPAVPGI
+139 
-154 LPGTSDVAGSPQSNK
+154 
-169 PTESDPQPA
+169 
-178 PSANERNSTPGGPG
+178 
-192 RIPGPA
+192 
-198 GKIPALPEANA
+198 
-209 IALNERL
+209 
-216 AAQLGVKPGDEVLL
+216 
-230 RLEKPS
+230 
-236 AFSKDAPLSGE
+236 
-247 DEGSVSLRVRV
+247 
-258 ARVVGDA
+258 
-265 DFGRFA
+265 
-271 LASGQVPPHTA
+271 
-282 FVPLGMLQEKLALGP
+282 
-297 KVNLLL
+297 
-303 KLEISEERLD
+303 
-313 QKIEKF
+313 
-319 SGVYRDFRE
+319 
-328 AFRPDWKERMRRLWT
+328 
-343 RENWHGVLG
+343 
-352 DKARNYVSRIEAD
+352 
-365 ELFQA
+365 
-370 EVNRGE
+370 
-376 GSTSLLGTYNVEL
+376 
-389 RELPNQSDLEIRTP
+389 
-403 RIFLEQAIVEAA
+403 
-415 RKNEKQ
+415 
-421 SDGAT
+421 
-426 PAQIRNPK
+426 
-434 SEIRNP
+434 
-440 PRGLDSLTYFV
+440 
-451 NELRAGDGNVVR
+451 
-463 DFSRPEGEKQPDD
+463 
-476 PNIKPQP
+476 
-483 TAVPAKAADYIARS
+483 
-497 TPYSM
+497 M

-528 LADDLGVAPGAQV
+528 LADDLGVAPGAKV

-553 LIEKPRTFTVA
+553 LVEKARTFTVA

-578 ADGRDS
+578 ADGKDS

-652 PAGTKHEQ
+652 PAGTKREQ

-777 VWGGATGGTRFVFAP
+777 VWGGATGGTHFVFAP
-792 SAVTMAIGVVSGVL
+792 SAVTMAIGVVSGVF

-817 RLFKMEAAVLLS
+817 RLFKMEAAALLT
-829 GESHSGAGFQPAGP
+829 GAVQHEGAAQP
-843 TQKMQRPQDSTDH
+843 R
-856 EEEEPRMARMGTDER
+856 
-871 TASLENIRAIREIRG
+871 
-886 ENLPDPSDS
+886 
-895 DLRKGEMSVPR
+895 
-906 RAASSRV
+906 SRV
-913 LWFSIAS
+913 RESAGTLPGGGGGRGSARALTS
-920 LAAALALAV
+920 AATCVVAALALAV
-929 FARGN
+929 LAKGN

-943 LLLIAGCLFALAA
+943 LLLIAGCLFALAR
-956 LRRVAGGTGAES
+956 LRQMAGGTGAES

-1010 DSARRRDG
+1010 DSVR
-1018 VAIRDS
+1018 RDS

-1049 DAYALDDKLMS
+1049 DAYALDDKLMT

-1081 RAVQPRILGVNFA
+1081 RAVQPRLLGANFA

-1104 RASGSARA
+1104 HVSGSARA
-1112 PRAVSDAP
+1112 SRAVSGASP
-1120 SETPGVAGSAKQNA
+1120 ETPGHGRTSVADT
-1134 PSSIGRPPAPDAS
+1134 RTTTPDAP
-1147 GEGAGRGTRGRARSP
+1147 GEGAGRGTRGRVRSP
-1162 FSLVWREVAAKDA
+1162 FSLVWSEVAAKDA
-1175 TAVPG
+1175 GAVPG

-1197 VIEIPGERGEPVR
+1197 VIEIPGERGAPAR
-1210 IEIAATVPPSV
+1210 IQIAATVSGSV
-1221 LQGVVLIPERDFI
+1221 LQGLVIIPERDFV

-1272 LVPAVKRLA
+1272 LTPAVKRLA

-1346 WLIIG
+1346 WLIVG

-1378 GILTLLAGMALIG
+1378 GILTLLAGMALLG
-1391 AFCAWLATRLALRR
+1391 AFWAWLATRLALRR
-1405 SQLSA
+1405 SQLPA

>member
-67 FVPWTREVEKR
+67 FVPWSHEVEKR
-78 PKVVARTFVPGP
+78 PSVVARTFAPGP

-125 LSPSGEIPFANDGR
+125 LSPSAN
-139 DESGRAGFQPAVPGI
+139 AVP
-154 LPGTSDVAGSPQSNK
+154 LT
-169 PTESDPQPA
+169 
-178 PSANERNSTPGGPG
+178 ANE
-192 RIPGPA
+192 
-198 GKIPALPEANA
+198 

-216 AAQLGVKPGDEVLL
+216 AAQLGVKSGDEVLL

-247 DEGSVSLRVRV
+247 EEGSVSLRLRV
-258 ARVVGDA
+258 VRVVGDA

-282 FVPLGMLQEKLALGP
+282 FVPLAALQEKFGFGEQ
-297 KVNLLL
+297 VNLLL
-303 KLEISEERLD
+303 RSESAGSVFSAAD
-313 QKIEKF
+313 KVKI
-319 SGVYRDFRE
+319 
-328 AFRPDWKERMRRLWT
+328 RRSITL
-343 RENWHGVLG
+343 
-352 DKARNYVSRIEAD
+352 SRITLGIVQSSRMVLPSSFLQD
-365 ELFQA
+365 E
-370 EVNRGE
+370 GE
-376 GSTSLLGTYNVEL
+376 LVRQFGNEFRVV
-389 RELPNQSDLEIRTP
+389 ELPNSDGLELRSQ
-403 RIFLEQAIVEAA
+403 RVFLDPSIPKAA
-415 RKNEKQ
+415 RQSENSDEKLV
-421 SDGAT
+421 SHDIPLSPEDAEVASGSAESLDFRI
-426 PAQIRNPK
+426 PGPK
-434 SEIRNP
+434 P

-451 NELRAGDGNVVR
+451 NELRAGDGS
-463 DFSRPEGEKQPDD
+463 D
-476 PNIKPQP
+476 
-483 TAVPAKAADYIARS
+483 AKANA

-528 LADDLGVAPGAQV
+528 LADDLGVAPGAKV
-541 TVKYFVMGERRQ
+541 TLKYFVMGERRQ
-553 LIEKPRTFTVA
+553 LVEKARTFTVA

-578 ADGRDS
+578 ADGKDS

-652 PAGTKHEQ
+652 PAGTKREQ

-792 SAVTMAIGVVSGVL
+792 SAVTMAIGVVSGVF

-817 RLFKMEAAVLLS
+817 RLFKMEAAALLT
-829 GESHSGAGFQPAGP
+829 GAVQHEGAAQP
-843 TQKMQRPQDSTDH
+843 R
-856 EEEEPRMARMGTDER
+856 
-871 TASLENIRAIREIRG
+871 
-886 ENLPDPSDS
+886 
-895 DLRKGEMSVPR
+895 
-906 RAASSRV
+906 SRV
-913 LWFSIAS
+913 RESAGTLPGGGGGRGSARALTSAATCVI
-920 LAAALALAV
+920 AALALAV
-929 FARGN
+929 FAKGN
-934 SGAFFGAGA
+934 AGAFFGAGA
-943 LLLIAGCLFALAA
+943 LLLIAGCLFALAR
-956 LRRVAGGTGAES
+956 LRQMAGGTGAES

-1010 DSARRRDG
+1010 DSVR
-1018 VAIRDS
+1018 RDS

-1049 DAYALDDKLMS
+1049 DAYALDDKLMT

-1081 RAVQPRILGVNFA
+1081 RAVQPRLLGANFA

-1104 RASGSARA
+1104 HVSGSARA
-1112 PRAVSDAP
+1112 SRAVSGASP
-1120 SETPGVAGSAKQNA
+1120 ETPGHGRTSVADT
-1134 PSSIGRPPAPDAS
+1134 RTTTPDAP
-1147 GEGAGRGTRGRARSP
+1147 GEGAGRGTRGRVRSP
-1162 FSLVWREVAAKDA
+1162 FSLVWSEVAAKDA
-1175 TAVPG
+1175 GAVPG

-1197 VIEIPGERGEPVR
+1197 VIEIPGERGAPAR
-1210 IEIAATVPPSV
+1210 IQIAATVSGSV
-1221 LQGVVLIPERDFI
+1221 LQGLVIIPERDFV

-1272 LVPAVKRLA
+1272 LTPAVKRLA

-1346 WLIIG
+1346 WLIVG

-1378 GILTLLAGMALIG
+1378 GILTLLAGMALLG
-1391 AFCAWLATRLALRR
+1391 AFWAWLATRLALRR
-1405 SQLSA
+1405 SQLPA

>member
-67 FVPWTREVEKR
+67 FVPWPREVEKR
-78 PKVVARTFVPGP
+78 PSVVARTFAPGP

-125 LSPSGEIPFANDGR
+125 LSPSAN
-139 DESGRAGFQPAVPGI
+139 AVP
-154 LPGTSDVAGSPQSNK
+154 LTV
-169 PTESDPQPA
+169 
-178 PSANERNSTPGGPG
+178 NE
-192 RIPGPA
+192 
-198 GKIPALPEANA
+198 

-216 AAQLGVKPGDEVLL
+216 AAQLGVKPGDEVVL

-247 DEGSVSLRVRV
+247 EEGSVLLRVRI

-282 FVPLGMLQEKLALGP
+282 FVSLAALQEKLGVGV
-297 KVNLLL
+297 KVNLILSREITDEE
-303 KLEISEERLD
+303 LEK
-313 QKIEKF
+313 KIEQKLTTDSYFQNLVRPSLRERVQRLFSQQSSSPGMQEVRRYISKSKAWNLELAEIDRYSTKF
-319 SGVYRDFRE
+319 EDQYD
-328 AFRPDWKERMRRLWT
+328 A
-343 RENWHGVLG
+343 LG
-352 DKARNYVSRIEAD
+352 AR
-365 ELFQA
+365 
-370 EVNRGE
+370 
-376 GSTSLLGTYNVEL
+376 LLGLYDLEVRELQNQSGFEL
-389 RELPNQSDLEIRTP
+389 RTS
-403 RIFLEQAIVEAA
+403 RIFLDDTVV
-415 RKNEKQ
+415 R
-421 SDGAT
+421 AT
-426 PAQIRNPK
+426 SMTQFS
-434 SEIRNP
+434 SEYKGPLP
-440 PRGLDSLTYFV
+440 PTGGIDSLTYFV
-451 NELRAGDGNVVR
+451 NELRAGDGS
-463 DFSRPEGEKQPDD
+463 D
-476 PNIKPQP
+476 
-483 TAVPAKAADYIARS
+483 AKANA

-519 DGEIQITRW
+519 DDEIQITRW
-528 LADDLGVAPGAQV
+528 LADDLGVAPGAKV
-541 TVKYFVMGERRQ
+541 TLKYFVMGERRQ

-578 ADGRDS
+578 ADGKDS

-606 FDATRVRKKDEAY
+606 FDATRVRKKDEEY

-652 PAGTKHEQ
+652 PAGTKREQ

-792 SAVTMAIGVVSGVL
+792 SAVTMAIGVVSGVF

-817 RLFKMEAAVLLS
+817 RLFKMEAAALLT
-829 GESHSGAGFQPAGP
+829 GAVQHEGAAQP
-843 TQKMQRPQDSTDH
+843 R
-856 EEEEPRMARMGTDER
+856 
-871 TASLENIRAIREIRG
+871 
-886 ENLPDPSDS
+886 
-895 DLRKGEMSVPR
+895 
-906 RAASSRV
+906 SRV
-913 LWFSIAS
+913 RESAGTLPGGGGGRGSARALTS
-920 LAAALALAV
+920 AATCVVAALALAV
-929 FARGN
+929 FAKGN

-943 LLLIAGCLFALAA
+943 LLLIAGCLFALAR
-956 LRRVAGGTGAES
+956 LRQVAGGTGAES

-1010 DSARRRDG
+1010 DSVR
-1018 VAIRDS
+1018 RDS

-1081 RAVQPRILGVNFA
+1081 RAVQPRILGANFA

-1104 RASGSARA
+1104 HVSGSARA
-1112 PRAVSDAP
+1112 SRAVSGASP
-1120 SETPGVAGSAKQNA
+1120 ETPGHGRTSVADT
-1134 PSSIGRPPAPDAS
+1134 RTTTPDAP
-1147 GEGAGRGTRGRARSP
+1147 GEGAGRGTRGRVRSP
-1162 FSLVWREVAAKDA
+1162 FSLVWSEVAAKDA
-1175 TAVPG
+1175 GAVPG

-1197 VIEIPGERGEPVR
+1197 VIEIPGERGAPAR
-1210 IEIAATVPPSV
+1210 IQIAATVSGSV
-1221 LQGVVLIPERDFI
+1221 LQGLVIIPERDFT
-1234 AKFPNTAGTRFFL
+1234 AKFPNIAGYRFFL

-1272 LVPAVKRLA
+1272 LTPAVKRLA

-1346 WLIIG
+1346 WLIVG

-1378 GILTLLAGMALIG
+1378 GILTLLAGMALLG
-1391 AFCAWLATRLALRR
+1391 AFWAWLATRLALRR
-1405 SQLSA
+1405 SQLPA

>member
-1 MTTRRLLLDSIRHY
+1 MNVRRLVAQSIRHY

-67 FVPWTREVEKR
+67 FVSWPREVKKR
-78 PKVVARTFVPGP
+78 PSVVARTLAPGP
-90 DAAGVLMLSGTAARS
+90 DAAGVLMLSGTAVRS

-125 LSPSGEIPFANDGR
+125 LSPSAN
-139 DESGRAGFQPAVPGI
+139 AVP
-154 LPGTSDVAGSPQSNK
+154 LT
-169 PTESDPQPA
+169 
-178 PSANERNSTPGGPG
+178 ANE
-192 RIPGPA
+192 
-198 GKIPALPEANA
+198 

-258 ARVVGDA
+258 ARVVDDA

-282 FVPLGMLQEKLALGP
+282 FVPLVALQEKLGLRE
-297 KVNLLL
+297 KINVLLTL
-303 KLEISEERLD
+303 PPASLVGDPER
-313 QKIEKF
+313 KRFRRARIIEKLTF
-319 SGVYRDFRE
+319 GLVSLDASLSVEMHSDPEGLYPGFESDFYGGTIWRHVDLGGG
-328 AFRPDWKERMRRLWT
+328 ASTPYPD
-343 RENWHGVLG
+343 G
-352 DKARNYVSRIEAD
+352 I
-365 ELFQA
+365 
-370 EVNRGE
+370 
-376 GSTSLLGTYNVEL
+376 
-389 RELPNQSDLEIRTP
+389 EIRSP
-403 RIFLEQAIVEAA
+403 RVFLDPAVVSAA
-415 RKNEKQ
+415 RKSETSDQREFYIQKQ
-421 SDGAT
+421 LSKEDAEDFLNPQNSLVSISD
-426 PAQIRNPK
+426 K
-434 SEIRNP
+434 P

-451 NELRAGDGNVVR
+451 NELRAGDGS
-463 DFSRPEGEKQPDD
+463 D
-476 PNIKPQP
+476 
-483 TAVPAKAADYIARS
+483 AKANA

-528 LADDLGVAPGAQV
+528 LADDLGVAPGAKV
-541 TVKYFVMGERRQ
+541 TLKYFVMGERRQ
-553 LIEKPRTFTVA
+553 LVEKARTFTVA

-570 DTPQLQTD
+570 DTPQLDT
-578 ADGRDS
+578 S

-652 PAGTKHEQ
+652 PAGTKREQ

-792 SAVTMAIGVVSGVL
+792 SAVTMAIGVVSGVF

-817 RLFKMEAAVLLS
+817 RLFKMEAAALLT
-829 GESHSGAGFQPAGP
+829 GAVQHEGAAQP
-843 TQKMQRPQDSTDH
+843 RS
-856 EEEEPRMARMGTDER
+856 R
-871 TASLENIRAIREIRG
+871 IRESAGTLPGGGGGRG
-886 ENLPDPSDS
+886 SA
-895 DLRKGEMSVPR
+895 
-906 RAASSRV
+906 RALTSAATCV
-913 LWFSIAS
+913 V
-920 LAAALALAV
+920 AALALAV
-929 FARGN
+929 FAKGN

-943 LLLIAGCLFALAA
+943 LLLIAGCLFALAR
-956 LRRVAGGTGAES
+956 LRQVAGGTGAES

-1010 DSARRRDG
+1010 DSVR
-1018 VAIRDS
+1018 RDS

-1081 RAVQPRILGVNFA
+1081 RAVQPRLLGVDFS
-1094 ELDQL
+1094 ELKDKPFGL
-1099 GDEDA
+1099 DW
-1104 RASGSARA
+1104 
-1112 PRAVSDAP
+1112 
-1120 SETPGVAGSAKQNA
+1120 
-1134 PSSIGRPPAPDAS
+1134 PDVKAD
-1147 GEGAGRGTRGRARSP
+1147 G
-1162 FSLVWREVAAKDA
+1162 
-1175 TAVPG
+1175 AVPG

-1188 WAMQKKIGD
+1188 WAMQKKLGD
-1197 VIEIPGERGEPVR
+1197 VIEYDGERGEKARVQF
-1210 IEIAATVPPSV
+1210 AATVSGSV
-1221 LQGVVLIPERDFI
+1221 LQGLVVIPERDFT

-1247 VDCPREKMDAVREH
+1247 VDCPREKADAVRDH
-1261 LTRQLGDRGLE
+1261 LTQQLGDRGLE
-1272 LVPAVKRLA
+1272 LTPAVKRLA

-1325 LLEAVGFTPQTLRRL
+1325 LLEAVGFTPQLLRRL

-1351 ALGIGAV
+1351 ALGIGAI

-1378 GILTLLAGMALIG
+1378 GILTLLFGMALIG
-1391 AFCAWLATRLALRR
+1391 AFWAWLATRLALRG
-1405 SQLSA
+1405 SQLAA
-1410 LRTE
+1410 LRNE

>member
-67 FVPWTREVEKR
+67 FVPWSHEVEKR
-78 PKVVARTFVPGP
+78 PSVVARTFAPGP

-125 LSPSGEIPFANDGR
+125 LSPSAN
-139 DESGRAGFQPAVPGI
+139 AVP
-154 LPGTSDVAGSPQSNK
+154 LT
-169 PTESDPQPA
+169 
-178 PSANERNSTPGGPG
+178 ANE
-192 RIPGPA
+192 
-198 GKIPALPEANA
+198 

-216 AAQLGVKPGDEVLL
+216 AAQLGVKSGDEVLL

-247 DEGSVSLRVRV
+247 EEGSVSLRLRV
-258 ARVVGDA
+258 VRVVGDA

-282 FVPLGMLQEKLALGP
+282 FVPLAALQEKFGFGEQ
-297 KVNLLL
+297 VNLLL
-303 KLEISEERLD
+303 RSESAGSVFSAAD
-313 QKIEKF
+313 KVKI
-319 SGVYRDFRE
+319 
-328 AFRPDWKERMRRLWT
+328 RRSITL
-343 RENWHGVLG
+343 
-352 DKARNYVSRIEAD
+352 SRITLGIVQSSRMVLPSSFLQD
-365 ELFQA
+365 E
-370 EVNRGE
+370 GE
-376 GSTSLLGTYNVEL
+376 LVRQFGNEFRVV
-389 RELPNQSDLEIRTP
+389 ELPNSDGLELRSQ
-403 RIFLEQAIVEAA
+403 RVFLDPSIPKAA
-415 RKNEKQ
+415 RQSENSDEKLV
-421 SDGAT
+421 SHDIPLSPEDAEVASGSAESLDFRI
-426 PAQIRNPK
+426 PGPK
-434 SEIRNP
+434 P

-451 NELRAGDGNVVR
+451 NELRAGDGS
-463 DFSRPEGEKQPDD
+463 D
-476 PNIKPQP
+476 
-483 TAVPAKAADYIARS
+483 AKANA

-528 LADDLGVAPGAQV
+528 LADDLGVAPGVKV

-553 LIEKPRTFTVA
+553 LVEKARTFTVA

-578 ADGRDS
+578 ADGKDS

-606 FDATRVRKKDEAY
+606 FDATRVRKKDEEY

-652 PAGTKHEQ
+652 PAGTKREQ

-777 VWGGATGGTRFVFAP
+777 VWGGATGGTHFVFAP
-792 SAVTMAIGVVSGVL
+792 SAVTMAIGVLSGVF

-817 RLFKMEAAVLLS
+817 RLFKMEAAALLT
-829 GESHSGAGFQPAGP
+829 GAVQHEGAAQP
-843 TQKMQRPQDSTDH
+843 R
-856 EEEEPRMARMGTDER
+856 
-871 TASLENIRAIREIRG
+871 
-886 ENLPDPSDS
+886 
-895 DLRKGEMSVPR
+895 
-906 RAASSRV
+906 SRV
-913 LWFSIAS
+913 RESAGTLPGGGGGRGSARALTS
-920 LAAALALAV
+920 AATCVVAALALAV
-929 FARGN
+929 FAKGN

-943 LLLIAGCLFALAA
+943 LLLIAGCLFALAR
-956 LRRVAGGTGAES
+956 LRQVAGGTGAES

-1010 DSARRRDG
+1010 DSVR
-1018 VAIRDS
+1018 RDS

-1049 DAYALDDKLMS
+1049 DAYALDDKLMT

-1081 RAVQPRILGVNFA
+1081 RAVQPRLLGANFA

-1104 RASGSARA
+1104 HVSGSARA
-1112 PRAVSDAP
+1112 SRAVSGASP
-1120 SETPGVAGSAKQNA
+1120 ETPGHGRTSVADT
-1134 PSSIGRPPAPDAS
+1134 RTTTPDAP
-1147 GEGAGRGTRGRARSP
+1147 GEGAGRGTRGRVRSP
-1162 FSLVWREVAAKDA
+1162 FSLVWSEVAAKDA
-1175 TAVPG
+1175 GAVPG

-1197 VIEIPGERGEPVR
+1197 VIEIPGERGAPAR
-1210 IEIAATVPPSV
+1210 IQIAATVSGSV
-1221 LQGVVLIPERDFI
+1221 LQGLVIIPERDFV

-1272 LVPAVKRLA
+1272 LTPAVKRLA

-1346 WLIIG
+1346 WLIVG

-1378 GILTLLAGMALIG
+1378 GILTLLAGMALLG
-1391 AFCAWLATRLALRR
+1391 AFWAWLATRLALRR
-1405 SQLSA
+1405 SQLPA

>member
-1 MTTRRLLLDSIRHY
+1 MNARRLVAQSIRHY

-42 VKATLRAQ
+42 VKATLRGQ

-67 FVPWTREVEKR
+67 FVPWPREVEKR
-78 PKVVARTFVPGP
+78 PFVVARTFAPGP

-125 LSPSGEIPFANDGR
+125 LSPSA
-139 DESGRAGFQPAVPGI
+139 SAVP
-154 LPGTSDVAGSPQSNK
+154 LTAD
-169 PTESDPQPA
+169 E
-178 PSANERNSTPGGPG
+178 
-192 RIPGPA
+192 
-198 GKIPALPEANA
+198 

-216 AAQLGVKPGDEVLL
+216 ATQLGVKPGDEVLL

-247 DEGSVSLRVRV
+247 EEGSVSLRVRV

-282 FVPLGMLQEKLALGP
+282 FVPLDVLQAKLGVQNRVNLIM
-297 KVNLLL
+297 KVRFDPESLRRPDEWNPSWPNWLNLLL
-303 KLEISEERLD
+303 LRKQYPTRAQPI
-313 QKIEKF
+313 
-319 SGVYRDFRE
+319 
-328 AFRPDWKERMRRLWT
+328 AFL
-343 RENWHGVLG
+343 
-352 DKARNYVSRIEAD
+352 D
-365 ELFQA
+365 ELRMQDDPVAALTTENARQMLDGFGL
-370 EVNRGE
+370 EVR
-376 GSTSLLGTYNVEL
+376 TVGTN
-389 RELPNQSDLEIRTP
+389 SDVVEIRSP
-403 RIFLEQAIVEAA
+403 RIFLEPAIVEAA
-415 RKNEKQ
+415 RANEKA
-421 SDGAT
+421 D
-426 PAQIRNPK
+426 AQDAKKIRNPQ
-434 SEIRNP
+434 SAIRNH
-440 PRGLDSLTYFV
+440 LDSLTYFV
-451 NELRAGDGNVVR
+451 NELRAGDGS
-463 DFSRPEGEKQPDD
+463 D
-476 PNIKPQP
+476 
-483 TAVPAKAADYIARS
+483 AKANA

-528 LADDLGVAPGAQV
+528 LADDLGVAPGGKV

-553 LIEKPRTFTVA
+553 LVEKARTFTVA
-564 APILEM
+564 TPILEM

-578 ADGRDS
+578 ADGKDS

-606 FDATRVRKKDEAY
+606 FDATRIRKKDEAY

-652 PAGTKHEQ
+652 PAGTKREQ

-732 AVGWPVKKVRRLF
+732 AVGWPVKNVRRLF

-792 SAVTMAIGVVSGVL
+792 SAVTMAIGVVSGVF
-806 VALFAMWLASR
+806 VALIAMWLASR

-829 GESHSGAGFQPAGP
+829 GNTGFQPAAADP
-843 TQKMQRPQDSTDH
+843 RQDTAGGTPAGRTD
-856 EEEEPRMARMGTDER
+856 
-871 TASLENIRAIREIRG
+871 
-886 ENLPDPSDS
+886 
-895 DLRKGEMSVPR
+895 KMSVFR
-906 RAASSRV
+906 RAAPSLV
-913 LWFSIAS
+913 FWFGGAS
-920 LAAALALAV
+920 VIAALALAI
-929 FARGN
+929 FAKGN

-943 LLLIAGCLFALAA
+943 LLLIAGCLFALAR
-956 LRRVAGGTGAES
+956 LRQVAGGTGAES

-996 MVIAVDSFRKGAPE
+996 MVISVDSFRKGAPE
-1010 DSARRRDG
+1010 DSAS
-1018 VAIRDS
+1018 RDS

-1081 RAVQPRILGVNFA
+1081 RAVQPRILGVDFS
-1094 ELDQL
+1094 ELRDKPFGL
-1099 GDEDA
+1099 DW
-1104 RASGSARA
+1104 
-1112 PRAVSDAP
+1112 
-1120 SETPGVAGSAKQNA
+1120 PGVKADG
-1134 PSSIGRPPAPDAS
+1134 
-1147 GEGAGRGTRGRARSP
+1147 
-1162 FSLVWREVAAKDA
+1162 
-1175 TAVPG
+1175 AVPG

-1188 WAMQKKIGD
+1188 WAMQKKLGD
-1197 VIEIPGERGEPVR
+1197 VLEYDSERGEKARVQF
-1210 IEIAATVPPSV
+1210 AATVSGSV
-1221 LQGVVLIPERDFI
+1221 LQGLVIIPERDFT
-1234 AKFPNTAGTRFFL
+1234 AKFPNTAGYRFFL
-1247 VDCPREKMDAVREH
+1247 VDCPREKADGVREH

-1272 LVPAVKRLA
+1272 LTPAVKRLA

-1325 LLEAVGFTPQTLRRL
+1325 LLEAVGFTPHMLRRL

-1351 ALGIGAV
+1351 ALGIGAI

-1378 GILTLLAGMALIG
+1378 GILTLLFGMALLG
-1391 AFCAWLATRLALRR
+1391 AFWAWLATRLALRG
-1405 SQLSA
+1405 SQLGA
-1410 LRTE
+1410 LRNE